1 MLRLEVKPS
10 TRDLNQRVFA
20 DKVNVF
26 KKKPGGYQQNV
37 DPHLTENTSWV
48 LWCSQ
53 LKEGWVHLLAP
64 MMHFP
69 EHLTPKTT
77 FYSHVI
83 GEEPDE

>member
-1 MLRLEVKPS
+1 MLRLEVRPT

-26 KKKPGGYQQNV
+26 KKKPGHQQNV
-37 DPHLTENTSWV
+37 EPHLMENTSWV
-48 LWCSQ
+48 PWCPL

-69 EHLTPKTT
+69 EQPTPKTT
-77 FYSHVI
+77 FYSHVT
-83 GEEPDE
+83 